1 MNEEKDN
8 INIVYVDINLLVANP
23 WNSNIVNHENE
34 LKLEESINRFGFVG
48 PIVARKKKNGL
59 HQIIGGYHRVK
70 VAKKLGYSQ
79 LPVIIKDVS
88 DSKAKEIGLMLNS
101 RYGADDSLLLAELIN
116 SLDDAFELTA
126 FLPMSDIEVET
137 LMSATSYDFDTLDD
151 LDDDLDELP
160 ESPSLSVKTSA
171 IMRFKVSLEDAS
183 GIQEIIAST
192 MKTNGFSE
200 SDALTNAGDALAH
213 ILLNSKD

>member
-1 MNEEKDN
+1 
-8 INIVYVDINLLVANP
+8 V
-23 WNSNIVNHENE
+23 
-34 LKLEESINRFGFVG
+34 
-48 PIVARKKKNGL
+48 
-59 HQIIGGYHRVK
+59 
-70 VAKKLGYSQ
+70 YSQ

-160 ESPSLSVKTSA
+160 ESPSLSVKTHT